1 MIRGEIYRTS
11 ERAPERG
18 GKPGFY
24 VVVSR
29 TFIAENDDVETVE
42 AFFAEEG
49 GDWPVVYDTDGRFA
63 VAFGVAKV
71 PETWIVDPDGIV
83 RARFISQVTADFLG
97 TTMQQL
103 RELRGAA

>member
-1 MIRGEIYRTS
+1 VRFVEQQ
-11 ERAPERG
+11 RALDPTEG
-18 GKPGFY
+18 AEFY
-24 VVVSR
+24 SVVVD
-29 TFIAENDDVETVE
+29 DDVETVE